1 MQTVFRFVLR
11 LVLLAA
17 GLVFAASLLLAV
29 GVMLAVWGLR
39 MLWARLSGR
48 PVTPFV
54 MRVDPRGG
62 FTRFYSARSGPVV
75 DAETVDRGAGPA
87 ARGRLA
93 DVTDVEARPLPPASG
108 DQRGP

>member
-1 MQTVFRFVLR
+1 MFRFVLR

-29 GVMLAVWGLR
+29 GVMLVLWGLR
-39 MLWARLSGR
+39 MLWARLTGR

-54 MRVDPRGG
+54 MRMDPRGG
-62 FTRFYSARSGPVV
+62 FNRFYAARSGAVV
-75 DAETVDRGAGPA
+75 DAETVDRGASPA
-87 ARGRLA
+87 VRGRRA
-93 DVTDVEARPLPPASG
+93 DVTDVEARPVPPASG